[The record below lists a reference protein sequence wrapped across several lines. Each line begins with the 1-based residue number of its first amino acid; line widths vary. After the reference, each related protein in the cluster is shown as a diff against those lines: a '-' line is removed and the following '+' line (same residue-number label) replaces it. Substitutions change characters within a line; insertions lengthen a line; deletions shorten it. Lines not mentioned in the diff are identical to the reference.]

1 MLECFTFFQPSA
13 CKKLFEKAVPHPH
26 IASSLVVCLENG
38 VLCEYI
44 YGYDVLFD
52 SRIWLEGNNK
62 YIVRLERKLFFKG
75 VETVELF
82 LYIQD

>member
-1 MLECFTFFQPSA
+1 MLYPFQPNA
-13 CKKLFEKAVPHPH
+13 CKRLFEKAVPHPR
-26 IASSLVVCLENG
+26 IASSLVVPLENG

-62 YIVRLERKLFFKG
+62 YMVKLERKLFFKG
-75 VETVELF
+75 MVTVELF
-82 LYIQD
+82 LYTQD